1 MLNPTTSPDSHN
13 AISSPGSAFGR
24 TRCGGPDGEMIRQF
38 GQALAPANL
47 SARQAK
53 EMGLLTSGIY
63 GPCGSTLSRSETLAS
78 SLANKLQAATASL
91 GSTLYKLTWKQRATP
106 SGRLIYALRASAHR
120 TSDNAFTSWPT
131 PAARDHKD
139 GEAPSVISSGRT
151 DKLSHCVML
160 AGYPTPN
167 YQEGHHGTRGAS
179 SRRIEKR
186 MAEGRQISMHE
197 FMTYQ
202 LAGYPTPLTVPNSE
216 ASHGQLSG
224 SYRKA
229 MEAAT
234 PDLFTPARLTAS
246 GEMLIGSDAAI
257 GNGGPL
263 NPAHP
268 RWLMGLPPVWDDCA
282 VMATQSS
289 AK

>member
-1 MLNPTTSPDSHN
+1 MLSPTTLPDSRN

-24 TRCGGPDGEMIRQF
+24 MHCGGPGGEMIRQF

-63 GPCGSTLSRSETLAS
+63 GPHGSTLSRSAALQE

-91 GSTLYKLTWKQRATP
+91 GSTLYKLTWKRRATP

-131 PAARDHKD
+131 PAARDYKD
-139 GEAPSVISSGRT
+139 GAAPSVVSSNRT

-160 AGYPTPN
+160 AGYPTP
-167 YQEGHHGTRGAS
+167 
-179 SRRIEKR
+179 
-186 MAEGRQISMHE
+186 
-197 FMTYQ
+197 
-202 LAGYPTPLTVPNSE
+202 LTVPSSE

-229 MEAAT
+229 MEAAL
-234 PDLFTPARLTAS
+234 PELFAPARLTVFGA
-246 GEMLIGSDAAI
+246 MLIGSDAAI

-282 VMATQSS
+282 AMVTLSS

>member
-1 MLNPTTSPDSHN
+1 MLNPATLPDSRN
-13 AISSPGSAFGR
+13 ATSSPGSAFGR
-24 TRCGGPDGEMIRQF
+24 MHCGGPGGEMIRQF

-63 GPCGSTLSRSETLAS
+63 GPHGSTLLHSAALQKSLAS
-78 SLANKLQAATASL
+78 KLRAATASL

-131 PAARDHKD
+131 PAARDYKD
-139 GEAPSVISSGRT
+139 GAAPSVVSSNRT

-160 AGYPTPN
+160 TGWPTPN
-167 YQEGHHGTRGAS
+167 YQEGHHGSRGAS
-179 SRRIEKR
+179 IRRIEKR
-186 MAEGRQISMHE
+186 MGEGRQVSMLE
-197 FMTYQ
+197 FAIYQ
-202 LAGYPTPLTVPNSE
+202 F
-216 ASHGQLSG
+216 QG
-224 SYRKA
+224 S
-229 MEAAT
+229 
-234 PDLFTPARLTAS
+234 PARLTVS
-246 GEMLIGSDAAI
+246 GMMLTGSTAAI
-257 GNGGPL
+257 TNGGPL

-282 VMATQSS
+282 AMVTLSS
-289 AK
+289 PK